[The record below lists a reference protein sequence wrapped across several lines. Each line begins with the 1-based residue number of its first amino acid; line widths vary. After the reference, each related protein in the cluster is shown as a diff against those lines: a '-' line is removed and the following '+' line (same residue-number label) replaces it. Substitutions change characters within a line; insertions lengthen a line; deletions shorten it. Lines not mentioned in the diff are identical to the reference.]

1 MTIKLSISL
10 TDDQH
15 SFAKSLVDTG
25 KFSSVSAVLQ
35 RGTDL
40 LRQQMEDNAIQTAAL
55 KEVMLLRRANKF
67 ITGETFDEHL
77 ANLLTRKR
85 SAYTNS
91 C

>member
-1 MTIKLSISL
+1 
-10 TDDQH
+10 
-15 SFAKSLVDTG
+15 
-25 KFSSVSAVLQ
+25 
-35 RGTDL
+35 
-40 LRQQMEDNAIQTAAL
+40 L